1 MKSILFHA
9 TTTERAKAI
18 LRDGF
23 IDGRGIH
30 IAEMELPGVWLSDCP
45 LDVTAGARGNAVL
58 AVSFVLPLSCLA
70 EFEVIEDD
78 KPYREWCVPSDF
90 IRQHATVALG

>member
-30 IAEMELPGVWLSDCP
+30 IAEN
-45 LDVTAGARGNAVL
+45 GATGR
-58 AVSFVLPLSCLA
+58 
-70 EFEVIEDD
+70 
-78 KPYREWCVPSDF
+78 
-90 IRQHATVALG
+90 VAF